1 MARVQV
7 LPEVLAHKIAAG
19 EIVERPASVVKELLE
34 NSLDAQSSKVVIEAD
49 NGGTSRILI
58 RDDGAGMSPE
68 DARTAFKHHATSK
81 IATFDDLMRISTLG
95 FRGEALPSI
104 ASVSR
109 MRLRTVERSD
119 DNNQEP
125 KPGTEIVFEG
135 GNLKSVSE
143 IAWPA
148 GTEVT
153 VEDLF
158 FNVPARR
165 KFLKSIPTELTH
177 LTRQIM
183 SYALAC
189 PNVEFQFTHQKR
201 SVLEAT
207 RAKDLGER
215 VYQLFG
221 QDFLANLVELDFS
234 NDTVRIR
241 GFTSLPHEQRS
252 SAGSQFLYV
261 NGRSVSDRVLTRAIR
276 DSYQDLIPASVYP
289 VVILFIDLDPTEIDV
304 NVHPRKTEIRFR
316 NSSPVYTG
324 ICQAIERA
332 LVQGKAS
339 FSALSRS
346 IPGSQL
352 QPAFG
357 SERPWDVP
365 RPANQ
370 ALHDR
375 YQLGG
380 FRLNNPYQPSLP
392 SGFQANPISN
402 NLASF
407 NPEPDP
413 HGDDA
418 IPETAHLARSPVVLG
433 QFVESFIVVTE
444 RDSVLLV
451 DQHVAHERILYDRAL
466 KSMESGENLPLQRLL
481 VPVTLQ
487 LDPRQAAIF
496 EHLSDELNR
505 NGFEVDWFG
514 NQTVVVKGVP
524 AIAGHCDAQRLLQ
537 EILSS
542 FDTRE
547 LRGDQAAEGLQRLRE
562 KLAISIA
569 CRAAIKINTPLSREK
584 MQWILDTL
592 MLCQDPYTCPHGRPI
607 LLRMSIEDVLRG
619 FKRI

>member
-1 MARVQV
+1 MTRVQV
-7 LPEVLAHKIAAG
+7 LPEVLVHKIAAG
-19 EIVERPASVVKELLE
+19 EIVERPASVAKELLE
-34 NSLDAQSSKVVIEAD
+34 NSLDAQATKIVIEAD

-58 RDDGAGMSPE
+58 RDDGVGMSPE

-81 IATFDDLMRISTLG
+81 ISTFDDLSRISTLG

-109 MRLRTVERSD
+109 MRLRTVERTGAG
-119 DNNQEP
+119 QGP
-125 KPGTEIVFEG
+125 QPGTEIVYEG
-135 GNLKSVSE
+135 GNLKSAGE

-189 PNVEFQFTHQKR
+189 PNVEFQFSHQKR
-201 SVLEAT
+201 SVLQAT
-207 RAKDLGER
+207 RAADLGER
-215 VYQLFG
+215 VYQVFG
-221 QDFLANLVELDFS
+221 QDFLASLVELDFS

-252 SAGSQFLYV
+252 TPGSQFLYV

-289 VVILFIDLDPTEIDV
+289 VVILFVELDPAEIDV

-316 NSSPVYTG
+316 NTSPVYTG

-332 LVQGKAS
+332 LVQGKSS
-339 FSALSRS
+339 FSALSRP
-346 IPGSQL
+346 IPGSQV
-352 QPAFG
+352 QPALG
-357 SERPWDVP
+357 KERLWDMP
-365 RPANQ
+365 SAADHP
-370 ALHDR
+370 LPER
-375 YQLGG
+375 YHLGG
-380 FRLNNPYQPSLP
+380 FRLTSPYQASLP
-392 SGFQANPISN
+392 SGFQADPIAAGF
-402 NLASF
+402 ASMG
-407 NPEPDP
+407 PPPDP

-466 KSMESGENLPLQRLL
+466 KSMESGENLPVQRLL
-481 VPVTLQ
+481 VPGTLQ
-487 LDPRQAAIF
+487 LDPRQSAVF
-496 EHLSDELNR
+496 EHLNDELNR

-514 NQTVVVKGVP
+514 NQTIVVKGVP
-524 AIAGHCDAQRLLQ
+524 AMAGHCDAQKLLE

-547 LRGDQAAEGLQRLRE
+547 LRGDRAVEGLERLRQ

-607 LLRMSIEDVLRG
+607 LLRISIEDVLRG

>member
-7 LPEVLAHKIAAG
+7 LPEVLVHKIAAG

-34 NSLDAQSSKVVIEAD
+34 NSLDAQSTKIVIEAD
-49 NGGTSRILI
+49 NGGTSRIMI
-58 RDDGAGMSPE
+58 RDDGTGMSPE

-81 IATFDDLMRISTLG
+81 IATFDDLLRISTLG

-109 MRLRTVERSD
+109 MRLRTVERIEGGG
-119 DNNQEP
+119 QEP
-125 KPGTEIVFEG
+125 HPGTEIVFEG
-135 GNLKSVSE
+135 GNLRSVGE
-143 IAWPA
+143 IAWQA

-183 SYALAC
+183 SYALVS
-189 PNVEFQFTHQKR
+189 PKIEFQFTHQKR
-201 SVLEAT
+201 TVLEAT
-207 RAKDLGER
+207 RASDLGER

-221 QDFLANLVELDFS
+221 QDFVANLVELDFS
-234 NDTVRIR
+234 SDAVRIR

-289 VVILFIDLDPTEIDV
+289 VVILFVELDPAEIDV

-316 NSSPVYTG
+316 NTSPIYTG
-324 ICQAIERA
+324 IRQAIERA

-339 FSALSRS
+339 FSALSRP
-346 IPGSQL
+346 IPSSQL

-357 SERPWDVP
+357 TERPWDIP
-365 RPANQ
+365 TGP
-370 ALHDR
+370 DR

-392 SGFQANPISN
+392 SGFQAIPLSSG
-402 NLASF
+402 LAGF

-466 KSMESGENLPLQRLL
+466 KGMESGENLPLQRLL

-487 LDPRQAAIF
+487 LDPRQAAVF

-514 NQTVVVKGVP
+514 NQTIVVKGVP
-524 AIAGHCDAQRLLQ
+524 AIAGHCDAQRLLE

-547 LRGDQAAEGLQRLRE
+547 FRGDQAAEGLQRLRE

>member
-7 LPEVLAHKIAAG
+7 LPEVLVHKIAAG

-34 NSLDAQSSKVVIEAD
+34 NSLDAQATKIVIDAD

-58 RDDGAGMSPE
+58 RDDGVGMSPE

-81 IATFDDLMRISTLG
+81 ISTFDDLLRISTLG

-109 MRLRTVERSD
+109 MRLRTVERTD
-119 DNNQEP
+119 AGQEP
-125 KPGTEIVFEG
+125 HSGTEIVFEG
-135 GNLKSVSE
+135 GRLKSATE
-143 IAWPA
+143 IAWPV

-183 SYALAC
+183 SYALVS
-189 PNVEFQFTHQKR
+189 PNVEFRFSHQKR
-201 SVLEAT
+201 TVLEAT
-207 RAKDLGER
+207 RAGDLGER

-234 NDTVRIR
+234 NDAVRIR

-261 NGRSVSDRVLTRAIR
+261 NGRSVTDRVLARAIR

-289 VVILFIDLDPTEIDV
+289 VVILFVELDPAEIDV

-316 NSSPVYTG
+316 NTSPVYTG

-339 FSALSRS
+339 FSALSRP

-357 SERPWDVP
+357 QERSWHTPAPTENRFSER
-365 RPANQ
+365 
-370 ALHDR
+370 
-375 YQLGG
+375 YELGG

-392 SGFQANPISN
+392 SGFQAVPFWSGPSP
-402 NLASF
+402 LS
-407 NPEPDP
+407 PDTDP

-418 IPETAHLARSPVVLG
+418 IPETAHLARSPAVLG

-487 LDPRQAAIF
+487 LDPRQAAVF

-514 NQTVVVKGVP
+514 NQTIVVKGVP
-524 AIAGHCDAQRLLQ
+524 AIAGHCDAQRLLE

-547 LRGDQAAEGLQRLRE
+547 FRGDQEAEGVQRLRE

>member
-7 LPEVLAHKIAAG
+7 LPEVLVHKIAAG

-34 NSLDAQSSKVVIEAD
+34 NALDAQSTKIVIEAD
-49 NGGTSRILI
+49 NAGTTRILI
-58 RDDGAGMSPE
+58 RDDGTGMSPE

-81 IATFDDLMRISTLG
+81 IATFDDLLRISTLG

-109 MRLRTVERSD
+109 MRLRTVERI
-119 DNNQEP
+119 NAGHEP
-125 KPGTEIVFEG
+125 RPGTEIVYEG
-135 GNLKSVSE
+135 GNLRTVNE

-177 LTRQIM
+177 VTRQIM
-183 SYALAC
+183 SYALVS

-201 SVLEAT
+201 TVLEAT
-207 RAKDLGER
+207 RASDLGER

-221 QDFLANLVELDFS
+221 QDFLANLAELDFA

-261 NGRSVSDRVLTRAIR
+261 NGRSVTDKVLTRAIR
-276 DSYQDLIPASVYP
+276 DSYQDLIPASVFP
-289 VVILFIDLDPTEIDV
+289 VVILFVELDPAEIDV

-316 NSSPVYTG
+316 NTSPVYTG

-339 FSALSRS
+339 FSALSRP
-346 IPGSQL
+346 IPGAQL
-352 QPAFG
+352 QPGFG
-357 SERPWDVP
+357 QERPWDLP
-365 RPANQ
+365 TPN
-370 ALHDR
+370 HPFPDR

-392 SGFQANPISN
+392 SGFQALPLSSS
-402 NLASF
+402 LATLSA
-407 NPEPDP
+407 EPDP

-481 VPVTLQ
+481 VPVTIQ
-487 LDPRQAAIF
+487 LDPRQAAVF

-514 NQTVVVKGVP
+514 NQTIVVKGVP
-524 AIAGHCDAQRLLQ
+524 AIAGHCDAQRLLE

-547 LRGDQAAEGLQRLRE
+547 FRGDQEAEGLQRLRE